1 MSNCSNCVAVV
12 TTLLSTVFRALFVWP
27 GVVLAIFGL
36 IFFIATL
43 CDDGAQKAASY
54 MADTAQEYRTAPA
67 GMVMVMV
74 RTCLHPDDPVWDI
87 STGPAAAPV
96 IKRDCKPHPKTF
108 ADVARQERRIILWIG
123 SVLIGLG
130 MLVELFYLLYLRRQ
144 MNLNVVYGSINAR
157 GEYRAVTYLGEAN
170 ADECRRSPPRDG
182 GVTGN
187 NKDGRNE

>member
-1 MSNCSNCVAVV
+1 MSNRSNYVV
-12 TTLLSTVFRALFVWP
+12 VITSLLSSAFRLLLVWP

-43 CDDGAQKAASY
+43 CDNGAQKAASR
-54 MADTAQEYRTAPA
+54 MADTAQDYRAAPA
-67 GMVMVMV
+67 GMVMV

-130 MLVELFYLLYLRRQ
+130 MLVELFYLLYRRRQ